1 VSDLPMT
8 PEGVK
13 TSKSDA
19 KVSQDWSD
27 VHLEIG
33 IESLT
38 EIDEKG
44 EQIKH
49 FQY

>member
-1 VSDLPMT
+1 M
-8 PEGVK
+8 
-13 TSKSDA
+13 
-19 KVSQDWSD
+19 SQDWSD

>member
-1 VSDLPMT
+1 MT

-13 TSKSDA
+13 TSRSDA

-27 VHLEIG
+27 VHLDIG
-33 IESLT
+33 IESLS
-38 EIDEKG
+38 EIEDQG